1 MPEVQPPEQCPP
13 FDKHIAIH
21 HRYEHRWALGSLPFS
36 GGSQAVCGGWI
47 RLEEPRVNDALA
59 VAAFAD
65 AFPPA
70 LFSAVDNEDLAGG
83 VPTIDLTIHFRT
95 EFPLADAASDDFV
108 LAVFRSQLARDGYVE
123 ENGEVWSRDG
133 TLLAQSRQLAL
144 VI

>member
-1 MPEVQPPEQCPP
+1 MRRLDSP
-13 FDKHIAIH
+13 
-21 HRYEHRWALGSLPFS
+21 
-36 GGSQAVCGGWI
+36 GGA
-47 RLEEPRVNDALA
+47 RVNDALA

-83 VPTIDLTIHFRT
+83 IPTIDLTIHFRT
-95 EFPLADAASDDFV
+95 SLPLAGATPGDFV
-108 LAVFRSQLARDGYVE
+108 LAVFRSQLARDGFVE
-123 ENGEVWSRDG
+123 ENGEIWSRDG